1 MSRGLRT
8 HTAVLDSA
16 DASEPDAQR
25 QDTRT
30 DETTPEAY
38 CPGAE
43 PPAVTAPGGQLQT
56 LSTAVHTSS
65 CATPDSRSHRSLR
78 RQRDSPASKPR
89 PTTRRGD
96 DDSGR
101 LQQAGTVPIQLG
113 HQLRQRWCLR
123 HKVNAAAKGVV
134 FKLWTKDFG
143 PAPAAANDRL
153 RCVSRQTLGQSEVER
168 HPESLGCL
176 FPPARPRPSTFLD
189 LIDSFNPFHPLPP
202 LPPLPSSSTTSTL
215 FAPGSVVLGARSD
228 TTATKILPIRRSR
241 KGLHPQPIYF
251 AAATTLAA
259 CTPPYASPAAK
270 NPATSRSTGYFFL
283 FPFGVATTFPR
294 HQRQL
299 PSPSSRTVPTC
310 RWRQHPWKPPAQL
323 VWSARPVQHESDR
336 RHSQGKGAPRT
347 GARRCYQPLSNA
359 SDPRGDKDRLSDPFH
374 LSVCSCLPSTPPAG
388 SSTKT
393 AAIPQPVLH
402 SIELALLLSRRRT
415 CSCLSKGPVS
425 STRRLGAQA
434 VTGSFLFPS
443 TS

>member
-1 MSRGLRT
+1 MIHSIHSILFLLFRPPLLLQPSLPR
-8 HTAVLDSA
+8 VLWS
-16 DASEPDAQR
+16 SEP
-25 QDTRT
+25 
-30 DETTPEAY
+30 E
-38 CPGAE
+38 
-43 PPAVTAPGGQLQT
+43 
-56 LSTAVHTSS
+56 
-65 CATPDSRSHRSLR
+65 ATPLR
-78 RQRDSPASKPR
+78 PKFCPYAVPGKGFIRNPS
-89 PTTRRGD
+89 T
-96 DDSGR
+96 
-101 LQQAGTVPIQLG
+101 LQQP
-113 HQLRQRWCLR
+113 QR
-123 HKVNAAAKGVV
+123 
-134 FKLWTKDFG
+134 
-143 PAPAAANDRL
+143 
-153 RCVSRQTLGQSEVER
+153 S
-168 HPESLGCL
+168 
-176 FPPARPRPSTFLD
+176 PPARLHTQARPPKTQPRTAWSIFSHPSPFL
-189 LIDSFNPFHPLPP
+189 L
-202 LPPLPSSSTTSTL
+202 
-215 FAPGSVVLGARSD
+215 R
-228 TTATKILPIRRSR
+228 
-241 KGLHPQPIYF
+241 LHGPRDI
-251 AAATTLAA
+251 
-259 CTPPYASPAAK
+259 
-270 NPATSRSTGYFFL
+270 FFL